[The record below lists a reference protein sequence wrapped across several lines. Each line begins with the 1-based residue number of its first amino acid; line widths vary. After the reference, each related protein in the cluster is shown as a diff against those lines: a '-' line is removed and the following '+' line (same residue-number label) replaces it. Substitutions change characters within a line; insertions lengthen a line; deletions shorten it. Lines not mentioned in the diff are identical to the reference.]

1 MIKTEQFINQLTKA
15 LVEKDVENV
24 YRQLFQM
31 GIPDSVITSPYGGDG
46 MLKSKAENLI
56 ALLEF
61 KYDYDF
67 TSRKDTIK
75 VLIQALYY
83 LKKAESAGD
92 ILPSIV
98 FVGDKNECF
107 VIHLNSLQKYLDADI
122 DWTIAPSS
130 AGVKNPELTLEMFND
145 KEVNPFV
152 FDVGKGFDFS
162 EVVNKILD
170 LNSNVVRLVR
180 ITEKN
185 INNIF
190 EYFVGKVL
198 VTSKKLDTN
207 AQVSLF
213 INILTNP
220 DENYIHPKK
229 KNTLITPAGEI
240 TVKGAKFASFFSHF
254 EREYKPSEKEN
265 LIAISDRLIED
276 ETRRREGAFFTPT
289 IWVDEAHKM
298 ITEQFGSDWK
308 EKYVVWDCACGTGNL
323 TRDYKFKE
331 LYCSTLVQEEID
343 MMIQNRINPEA
354 VKFKYDFLQDV
365 PEGVVTGFGGGWEEK
380 LPEGL
385 VKALDEGK
393 PMIMLINPPYGTASN
408 RDESSKKGVA
418 FNQVNAEMK
427 ADKLG
432 ACSQQL
438 YAQFMYKIA
447 RIKEHYSLA
456 DMNVA
461 IFNKPNFL
469 TAPTYK
475 KFRSFWV
482 SQFRMKKGML
492 FQASNF
498 SDVSTQWGILFSIWK
513 SGGYG
518 KYMTWVQADVKEQVP
533 VKGLGLNT
541 IQTIGT
547 KDFDNMD
554 NNYPASKW
562 VREETKNDR
571 VSFKYVLCL
580 KSSINIG
587 NKIKTL
593 PINAFGTFI
602 SDTNTVYQNSQGVV
616 ILNTRNSAN
625 QGSLPIIPENF
636 RKVCS
641 LFTARK
647 TITGKYANWINDK
660 DEYKRP
666 NQTHDDYEQWNND
679 AIIYSLFHSASNQS
693 SLRDITYKD
702 KQWDIEN
709 EWFWMSI
716 ESIKGLANE
725 HSNQAVYDDCKAKG
739 KERHVCTLLKDLKLS
754 DDASDL
760 LVEAN
765 KLVEKSFKFR
775 EMMNEEH
782 PEYHL
787 NSWDAGWYQIVKI
800 LKEYLPDDL
809 KEFRLG
815 YKKLEDRLRSGVY
828 QFGFLR
834 M

>member
-1 MIKTEQFINQLTKA
+1 MEQFIEQLAKA

-83 LKKAESAGD
+83 LKKSESAGD

-98 FVGDKNECF
+98 FIGDKNECF
-107 VIHLNSLQKYLDADI
+107 VIHLNSLQKYLDANV

-130 AGVKNPELTLEMFND
+130 AGSRNADLALEMFSD
-145 KEVNPFV
+145 KNVNPFV

-162 EVVNKILD
+162 VVVNKILD
-170 LNSNVVRLVR
+170 MNSNVVRLVR

-190 EYFVGKVL
+190 KYFVGKVL
-198 VTSKKLDTN
+198 VKTKKLDTN

-240 TVKGAKFASFFSHF
+240 TIRGAKFASFFSHF

-276 ETRRREGAFFTPT
+276 STRRREGAFFTPT
-289 IWVDEAHKM
+289 EWVDEAHQM
-298 ITEQFGSDWK
+298 IAEQFGEKWK
-308 EKYVVWDCACGTGNL
+308 EEYVVWDCACGAGNL
-323 TRDYKFKE
+323 TRDYNFKE
-331 LYCSTLVQEEID
+331 LYCSTLLQSELDI
-343 MMIQNRINPEA
+343 MIQNGINPEA
-354 VKFKYDFLQDV
+354 VRFQYDFLQDV
-365 PEGVVTGFGGGWEEK
+365 PEHNRKGDNWEVN

-385 VKALDEGK
+385 VAALMANK
-393 PMIMLINPPYGTASN
+393 KILFLINPPYGTANNMGTGSDHKAGIAKN
-408 RDESSKKGVA
+408 P
-418 FNQVNAEMK
+418 VNLEMK
-427 ADKLG
+427 VDKLG

-438 YAQFMYKIA
+438 YAQFMYKMI
-447 RIKEHYSLA
+447 RIKDHYNL
-456 DMNVA
+456 DNLNLA
-461 IFNKPNFL
+461 IFNKPTFL
-469 TAPTYK
+469 TGSSYR
-475 KFRSFWV
+475 KFRVYWLNHFDQV
-482 SQFRMKKGML
+482 DGMV

-513 SGGYG
+513 SGGTL
-518 KYMTWVQADVKEQVP
+518 KSNRFPVEIKESVP
-533 VKGLGLNT
+533 ALNNGVGVNR

-547 KDFDNMD
+547 KKFYNLDNS
-554 NNYPASKW
+554 YPASDW
-562 VREETKNDR
+562 VREETKGMKTFDAPQMSSGCIVKQSGRGKSVEGSIGYFGNNGNSVYNDTL
-571 VSFKYVLCL
+571 VYLLTEC
-580 KSSINIG
+580 SSCSNG
-587 NKIKTL
+587 L
-593 PINAFGTFI
+593 
-602 SDTNTVYQNSQGVV
+602 SV
-616 ILNTRNSAN
+616 IPS
-625 QGSLPIIPENF
+625 NF
-636 RKVCS
+636 RKVTA

-660 DEYKRP
+660 DEYSTP
-666 NQTHDDYEQWNND
+666 IVCDPDYEQWNND
-679 AIIYSLFHSASNQS
+679 AIVYSLFNTKSHQS
-693 SLRDITYKD
+693 SLRNITYKD
-702 KQWDIEN
+702 KLWDIEN
-709 EWFWMSI
+709 EWFWMPM
-716 ESIKGLANE
+716 ETIKSLADK
-725 HSNQAVYDDCKAKG
+725 HSNQAVYDDYKTFG
-739 KERHVCTLLKDLKLS
+739 KERYVCTLLKGLRLS

-760 LVEAN
+760 LHQAG
-765 KLVEKSFKFR
+765 KLVVKSFKYR

-787 NSWDAGWYQIVKI
+787 NSWDAGWYQIKKI
-800 LKEYLPDDL
+800 LKEYMPDDL
-809 KEFRLG
+809 KMFSAKYKEFENRM
-815 YKKLEDRLRSGVY
+815 RHGVY
-828 QFGFLR
+828 QFGFLIGKR
-834 M
+834 L

>member
-1 MIKTEQFINQLTKA
+1 MIKMEQFISQLTKA

-92 ILPSIV
+92 ILPSII
-98 FVGDKNECF
+98 FIGDKNECF
-107 VIHLNSLQKYLDADI
+107 VVHINSLQKYLDADV

-130 AGVKNPELTLEMFND
+130 AGSKNADLALEMFND
-145 KEVNPFV
+145 KDVNPFV
-152 FDVGKGFDFS
+152 FDVGPKFDFS
-162 EVVNKILD
+162 EVINKILD

-198 VTSKKLDTN
+198 SSKKWNTN
-207 AQVSLF
+207 AQVGLF

-220 DENYIHPKK
+220 GENYIHPKK
-229 KNTLITPAGEI
+229 KNTLITPHGEI

-265 LIAISDRLIED
+265 LISISDRLIED

-298 ITEQFGSDWK
+298 ITEQFGPDWK
-308 EKYVVWDCACGTGNL
+308 DEYVVWDCACGTGNL

-331 LYCSTLVQEEID
+331 LYCSTLVQEID
-343 MMIQNRINPEA
+343 TMIQNRVNPEA
-354 VKFKYDFLQDV
+354 VRFQHDFLQDV
-365 PEGVVTGFGGGWEEK
+365 PDHRMMGMEPDWDVY

-385 VKALDEGK
+385 AKALDEGRK
-393 PMIMLINPPYGTASN
+393 ILFLINPPYGTAG
-408 RDESSKKGVA
+408 DIHKGSDHKA
-418 FNQVNAEMK
+418 GIAINSVNAEMK

-447 RIKEHYSLA
+447 RIKQHYSLT
-456 DMNVA
+456 DMNLCQ
-461 IFNKPNFL
+461 FSPPLFL
-469 TAPTYK
+469 TGGSYK
-475 KFRSFWV
+475 KFRSYWLNHFE
-482 SQFRMKKGML
+482 MTDGMV

-513 SGGYG
+513 TGGHP
-518 KYMTWVQADVKEQVP
+518 KSDRFPVEVKKQVP
-533 VKGLGLNT
+533 IEGLGLNK
-541 IQTIGT
+541 IQTIGIKKFYHLDNVT
-547 KDFDNMD
+547 K
-554 NNYPASKW
+554 ASDW
-562 VREETKNDR
+562 IREEVKG
-571 VSFKYVLCL
+571 L
-580 KSSINIG
+580 KTYDAPQISSGCTVKQKGLSSIVKG
-587 NKIKTL
+587 AL
-593 PINAFGTFI
+593 GY
-602 SDTNTVYQNSQGVV
+602 SLS
-616 ILNTRNSAN
+616 SAN
-625 QGSLPIIPENF
+625 NVYENCQNVALFSDASSRGHGLSVIPDNF
-636 RKVCS
+636 RKVCA

-647 TITGKYANWINDK
+647 TIKSNWLNQK
-660 DEYKRP
+660 DEYKAP
-666 NQTHDDYEQWNND
+666 NIEHPDYEQWNND
-679 AIIYSLFHSASNQS
+679 AIIYSLFNTSSNQS
-693 SLRDITYKD
+693 SLRNITYKG

-709 EWFWMSI
+709 EWFWMPL
-716 ESIKGLANE
+716 ETIKNLANE
-725 HSNQAVYDDCKAKG
+725 YNTQAVYDDCKTFG
-739 KERHVCTLLKDLKLS
+739 KERHVYTTLNSLILS
-754 DDASDL
+754 DDASEVL
-760 LVEAN
+760 AMATELVS
-765 KLVEKSFKFR
+765 KSFKFR

-800 LKEYLPDDL
+800 LKEYLPDEL
-809 KEFRLG
+809 KAFRVKYKEF
-815 YKKLEDRLRSGVY
+815 EDRMRPGVY

-834 M
+834 K